1 MVVLPNGIHLEEASQ
16 GEKVMVVAQSGIHL
30 EEVSRGEKVMVE
42 APSGILL
49 VEEASDDLGRWPNS
63 HDLLPINWSL
73 GKHDQLVDRGSRK
86 MHESI

>member
-1 MVVLPNGIHLEEASQ
+1 
-16 GEKVMVVAQSGIHL
+16 
-30 EEVSRGEKVMVE
+30 MVE